1 MVVTGRGRSGH
12 PHFGCPQNFYRGACP
27 NRVTERQDRLE
38 DKLLAG
44 LQEQVLQPE
53 VVEYAVLAFGKQLEA
68 ALADEMWGSRLS
80 TLRARIGNLSDPE
93 GLTIMSDVRRDEAR
107 HYNKY

>member
-1 MVVTGRGRSGH
+1 MAVTGRGRSGH
-12 PHFGCPQNFYRGACP
+12 PALRAPGTSTAAPVQTGSRSGRH
-27 NRVTERQDRLE
+27 RLE

-68 ALADEMWGSRLS
+68 ALADEMWGSRPS
-80 TLRARIGNLSDPE
+80 TLRARIG
-93 GLTIMSDVRRDEAR
+93 G
-107 HYNKY
+107 